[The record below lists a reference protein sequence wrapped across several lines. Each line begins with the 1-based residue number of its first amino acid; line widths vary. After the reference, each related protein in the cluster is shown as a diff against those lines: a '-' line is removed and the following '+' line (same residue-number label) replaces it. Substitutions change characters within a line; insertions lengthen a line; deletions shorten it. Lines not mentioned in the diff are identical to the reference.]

1 MPPQLSTFNYQ
12 LFMETFLSEKVKQL
26 YNYLHET
33 SGKQKALALICFAV
47 VLELFFLKYHDSVI
61 FWLGVYGFV
70 TLSLL
75 FLLMA
80 NLVKKTFSAFAF
92 VLPALVIFAIFYIY
106 PFFKVLQL
114 SHHVWDGIAPKMDFA
129 GLGNFKEVLQDKIW
143 WGAMRNAG
151 TITFIALVFQNAL
164 ALALALA
171 CDRQIRAKNFYR
183 VIFFIPP
190 VLSEVVVGLIW
201 RWIYD
206 GDYGLLNHALVGL
219 GFKDL
224 VRSWL
229 SDPHTALTCVAII
242 HCWKG
247 FGWGFMI
254 LLAGLQTIPKEL
266 YEAARVDGANVW
278 DSFKN
283 VTFPLMIPVFVLVTI
298 LTILGTM
305 QVFVLIL
312 SMTGGGPGYH
322 TEVPVTRILASMQ
335 GSSMFGYACA
345 QGITFGAILMMVSF
359 AQIAISKKLKQ
370 A

>member
-1 MPPQLSTFNYQ
+1 MT
-12 LFMETFLSEKVKQL
+12 TFLSDKIKQL
-26 YNYLHET
+26 YNILHNA
-33 SGKQKALALICFAV
+33 SVKQKAIAFICFAV
-47 VLELFFLKYHDSVI
+47 VMELAFLKFHASPV
-61 FWLGVYGFV
+61 FWFFAYSLV
-70 TLSLL
+70 TLGLL
-75 FLLMA
+75 FLLIA
-80 NLVKKTFSAFAF
+80 NYVKKTFSAFVF
-92 VLPALVIFAIFYIY
+92 VLPALLIFSIFYIY
-106 PFFKVLQL
+106 PFFKVFHLA
-114 SHHVWDGIAPKMDFA
+114 HNAWDGIVPKMQFVA
-129 GLGNFKEVLQDKIW
+129 LGNFKEILQDKIW
-143 WGAMRNAG
+143 WISMRNAG
-151 TITFIALVFQNAL
+151 YITLIALTFQNVL

-171 CDRQIRAKNFYR
+171 CDRQMRAKNFYR

-206 GDYGLLNHALVGL
+206 GDYGLLNHTLVAVGL
-219 GFKDL
+219 QNM

-229 SDPHTALTCVAII
+229 SDPQTALTCVAVI

-266 YEAARVDGANVW
+266 YEASRVDGANIW
-278 DSFKN
+278 QSFKN
-283 VTFPLMIPVFVLVTI
+283 VTIPLMIPVFVLVAI

-359 AQIAISKKLKQ
+359 AQIALSKKLKQ

>member
-1 MPPQLSTFNYQ
+1 VAL
-12 LFMETFLSEKVKQL
+12 EAAFL
-26 YNYLHET
+26 N
-33 SGKQKALALICFAV
+33 F
-47 VLELFFLKYHDSVI
+47 HDSAV
-61 FWLGVYGFV
+61 FWFMAYGLV

-75 FLLMA
+75 FLVVA
-80 NLVKKTFSAFAF
+80 NVIKRSFPAFLF
-92 VLPALVIFAIFYIY
+92 VVPALAIFSIFYIY

-114 SHHVWDGIAPKMDFA
+114 SHHAWDGISPKMLFV
-129 GLGNFKEVLQDKIW
+129 GLANFREIMQDNIW
-143 WGAMRNAG
+143 WLSMRNAG
-151 TITFIALVFQNAL
+151 YITLVALTFQNAL

-171 CDRQIRAKNFYR
+171 CDRQIKAKNFYR

-206 GDYGLLNHALVGL
+206 GDYGFLNYVL
-219 GFKDL
+219 GAFGFQDMA
-224 VRSWL
+224 RSWL
-229 SDPHTALTCVAII
+229 SDPQTALTCVAVI
-242 HCWKG
+242 HSWKG

-278 DSFKN
+278 HSFKN
-283 VTFPLMIPVFVLVTI
+283 VTIPLMIPVFVLVMI
-298 LTILGTM
+298 LTILGSM

-345 QGITFGAILMMVSF
+345 QGLTFGVILMMVSF
-359 AQIAISKKLKQ
+359 AQMGISRKLKQ

>member
-1 MPPQLSTFNYQ
+1 MKTFIA
-12 LFMETFLSEKVKQL
+12 EKIKQS
-26 YNYLHET
+26 YNFLHEAPA
-33 SGKQKALALICFAV
+33 KQKVIAGLLAAVLLEFAFLNFHASPVFWFAV
-47 VLELFFLKYHDSVI
+47 YSL
-61 FWLGVYGFV
+61 V
-70 TLSLL
+70 TLSLV
-75 FLLMA
+75 FVVVA
-80 NLVKKTFSAFAF
+80 NLVKRTFSSFMF
-92 VLPALVIFAIFYIY
+92 ILPALAIFTIFYIY
-106 PFFKVLQL
+106 PFFKVLEL
-114 SHHVWDGIAPKMDFA
+114 SHQSWDGISPTMTFV
-129 GLGNFKEVLQDKIW
+129 GFTNFKEILKDKIW
-143 WGAMRNAG
+143 WGSMHNAVY
-151 TITFIALVFQNAL
+151 ITLIALTFQNAL
-164 ALALALA
+164 ALGLALA

-206 GDYGLLNHALVGL
+206 GDYGLLNHALIALGL
-219 GFKDL
+219 KDL
-224 VRSWL
+224 VRNWL
-229 SDPHTALTCVAII
+229 SDPNTALTCVAVI

-254 LLAGLQTIPKEL
+254 LLAGLQTIPREL
-266 YEAARVDGANVW
+266 YEAAKVDGANVW
-278 DSFKN
+278 QSFKN
-283 VTFPLMIPVFVLVTI
+283 VTIPLMIPVFVLVAI

-345 QGITFGAILMMVSF
+345 QGLTFGVLLMMVSF
-359 AQIAISKKLKQ
+359 AQIAISKKLRQ